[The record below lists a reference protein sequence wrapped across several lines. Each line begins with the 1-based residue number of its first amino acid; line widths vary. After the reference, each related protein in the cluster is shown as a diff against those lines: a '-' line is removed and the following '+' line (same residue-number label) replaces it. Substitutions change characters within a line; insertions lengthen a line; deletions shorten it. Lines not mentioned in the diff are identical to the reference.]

1 MGLDACYRLLGLLRE
16 EAGWPL
22 PIADLD
28 DLTFTYKKSEIQF
41 LRNESAQVERI
52 LQLRPMPGL
61 KRTVF
66 IIDQGDN
73 DLHRF
78 AIRRIAMHF
87 STRPKRLAPRPYFPL
102 GDIVF
107 LVISSVELVSVAHFQ
122 GSSGLSAAMAVAGP
136 EPLDDCDLLVEQIH
150 WTNFREAEWS
160 LEPSLYVRHDRS
172 RSRNRCSRSYLIENC
187 PEMLDLYD
195 VACLVDAI
203 SQAEEDRWFWHA
215 RQGSAW
221 AVELIVEYNLR
232 IVFDVAY
239 RFCKQYEACR
249 VPFEDVFSGGIE
261 GLMLAIDK
269 YEFERG
275 HRFASFAWQW
285 VANKADR
292 IFVESLWPVNVP
304 YYVWEKAGPACR
316 DFALVKAVNE
326 YPPVNKTLAESL
338 RLEDHLT
345 EVVRVLTWDN
355 SELVDVEEL
364 VDIPDLGAEDAYNI
378 MLEAISLPS
387 LLGDLNEREQDVVLL
402 RNGLHVQA
410 WGHELTL
417 EQVANRYELTR
428 ERVRQ
433 IEMKAMKKLRQNGED
448 ART

>member
-1 MGLDACYRLLGLLRE
+1 MVDACHRLVGVLRDG
-16 EAGWPL
+16 AAWPL
-22 PIADLD
+22 PHADLD
-28 DLTFTYKKSEIQF
+28 DLTYTYKKSEIQF

-52 LQLRPMPGL
+52 LQLRPIPGL
-61 KRTVF
+61 GKAVF
-66 IIDQGDN
+66 IIDQGEN

-78 AIRRIAMHF
+78 AIRRIAIHF

-102 GDIVF
+102 GDMVL
-107 LVISSVELVSVAHFQ
+107 LVISSGDLVSVAHFQ

-136 EPLDDCDLLVEQIH
+136 ESLDDSESLLEEVG
-150 WTNFREAEWS
+150 WADFREADWS

-172 RSRNRCSRSYLIENC
+172 RSRNRCSRTYLLESC
-187 PEMLDLYD
+187 PEMVDLFD
-195 VACLVDAI
+195 IACSVEPI

-215 RQGSAW
+215 RQGSGW

-232 IVFDVAY
+232 IVFDVVY

-249 VPFEDVFSGGIE
+249 VSFEDVFSGGIE

-269 YEFERG
+269 YEVERG

-292 IFVESLWPVNVP
+292 TFVESLWPVNVP

-316 DFALVKAVNE
+316 DFKLLKALNE

-338 RLEDHLT
+338 KLEEHLT

-355 SELVDVEEL
+355 AELVNVDEL
-364 VDIPDLGAEDAYNI
+364 VDIPDQGAEDGYNI

-387 LLGDLNEREQDVVLL
+387 LLGDLNEREKDVVLL
-402 RNGLHVQA
+402 RNGLHTQA

>member
-1 MGLDACYRLLGLLRE
+1 LADPCLALLKILHRE
-16 EAGWPL
+16 ARWPL
-22 PIADLD
+22 PDADLD
-28 DLTFTYKKSEIQF
+28 DLTFTYRKSEIQF

-52 LQLRPMPGL
+52 LQLRPIPGL

-66 IIDQGDN
+66 IIDQDKN

-78 AIRRIAMHF
+78 AIRRIAIHF
-87 STRPKRLAPRPYFPL
+87 STRPKRLAPRPYCPL
-102 GDIVF
+102 GDMVF
-107 LVISSVELVSVAHFQ
+107 LVISSGELISVAHFQ

-136 EPLDDCDLLVEQIH
+136 EPLDDCDLLEEQIR
-150 WTNFREAEWS
+150 WTDFREADWS
-160 LEPSLYVRHDRS
+160 LKPSLYVRHDRS
-172 RSRNRCSRSYLIENC
+172 RSRNRCSRSYLQESC
-187 PEMLDLYD
+187 PEMVDLFEI
-195 VACLVDAI
+195 ACSVEPI

-269 YEFERG
+269 YEVERG

-292 IFVESLWPVNVP
+292 TFVESLWPVNVP

-316 DFALVKAVNE
+316 DFKLLKALNE

-338 RLEDHLT
+338 KLEEHLT

-355 SELVDVEEL
+355 AELVNVDEL
-364 VDIPDLGAEDAYNI
+364 VDIPDQGAEDGYNI

-387 LLGDLNEREQDVVLL
+387 LLGDLNEREKDVVLL
-402 RNGLHVQA
+402 RNGLHTQA

>member
-1 MGLDACYRLLGLLRE
+1 MGIDSCNRLLDLLRGG
-16 EAGWPL
+16 AGWPL
-22 PIADLD
+22 PYADLN
-28 DLTFTYKKSEIQF
+28 DLTYSYNKSEIQF
-41 LRNESAQVERI
+41 LRSELSRIHAI
-52 LQLRPMPGL
+52 LQMRPIPGL
-61 KRTVF
+61 GRTVF
-66 IIDQGDN
+66 FIDLGEN
-73 DLHRF
+73 PLNRF
-78 AIRRIAMHF
+78 AIRRIAIHF
-87 STRPKRLAPRPYFPL
+87 STRPHLLAPRPFFPL
-102 GDIVF
+102 EDMVF
-107 LVISSVELVSVAHFQ
+107 LVLHSSELISIAHFK
-122 GSSGLSAAMAVAGP
+122 GSSGLSASMAVAGP
-136 EPLDDCDLLVEQIH
+136 RRLDGTDSVFDEIS
-150 WTNFREAEWS
+150 WSDFRQAYWF
-160 LEPSLYVRHDRS
+160 LDPHLYVRHERR
-172 RSRNRCSRSYLIENC
+172 RSRNRCSRSYLQANC
-187 PEMLDLYD
+187 PEM
-195 VACLVDAI
+195 VALFDIACSVESI

-269 YEFERG
+269 YEVERG

-292 IFVESLWPVNVP
+292 IFVESLWPVKVP
-304 YYVWEKAGPACR
+304 YYLWEKAGPACR

-345 EVVRVLTWDN
+345 EVVQVLTWDN
-355 SELVDVEEL
+355 AELVDVEEL
-364 VDIPDLGAEDAYNI
+364 VDIPSLGAEDTYNI
-378 MLEAISLPS
+378 LLEAISLPS
-387 LLGDLNEREQDVVLL
+387 LLSDLSEREKDVVLL

-410 WGHELTL
+410 WGNELTL
-417 EQVANRYELTR
+417 EQVAGRYELTR

-433 IEMKAMKKLRQNGED
+433 IEVQAINKLRMKQ
-448 ART
+448 RCLLT